1 MVDEIAYQ
9 NKDIISKVF
18 AENFVGK
25 SLKVYGLDL
34 PKVVQVLPTN
44 LPDVSA
50 NELRIDNLFLLE
62 DGTIAIIDYESAY
75 KEENKVKYLNYI
87 TRVVERYKKQGKLDI
102 KIRMIVIYTAD
113 VAKSSVNNSY
123 DIGALKLEIDSA
135 FLSEIDSKEVMNR
148 LTTKVNS
155 GEKLTEEELM
165 EFIILPLTY
174 KDKDR
179 KAFALEESF
188 NLAKNLTDEDTMTFV
203 LAGMLVFADKIIDDE
218 LGDKVKG
225 WIRMTKVGRLF
236 EAEKEAALAEKDIL
250 LAEKDAIIA
259 SVQLE
264 SAKAQEESAKA
275 QEESAKAKAESVKA
289 KAESAKAKAESA
301 KAIARIKELEAQLA
315 ALKK

>member
-1 MVDEIAYQ
+1 MSDDIAYQ

-18 AENFVGK
+18 ADNFVGK

-62 DGTIAIIDYESAY
+62 DGTIAIIDYESVY

-113 VAKSSVNNSY
+113 VTKSSVCNSY
-123 DIGALKLEIDSA
+123 DIGSLKLEIDSA
-135 FLSEIDSKEVMNR
+135 FLSEINSEEVMNR
-148 LTTKVNS
+148 LTSKVNS

-174 KDKDR
+174 KDKER
-179 KAFALEESF
+179 KAFALEKSF
-188 NLAKNLTDEDTMTFV
+188 NLAKNLADEDTMTFV

-236 EAEKEAALAEKDIL
+236 EAEKEAALAEKDVL

-264 SAKAQEESAKA
+264 SAKAQAESAKA
-275 QEESAKAKAESVKA
+275 QAEN
-289 KAESAKAKAESA
+289 A

-315 ALKK
+315 ALGK